1 MEDLKTMFQIVRFRV
16 GIILRLVG
24 IALVFAII
32 LSSAPVPGF
41 AQSTS
46 AILGVV
52 KDSSG
57 GVVPGATVTVR
68 NTATSQTR
76 TFTTGDDGAY
86 RVPALQAGN
95 YEVKIEKAGFQSAT
109 RSGLTLD
116 VAQELA
122 VNINLTV
129 GASTQEVVVNAE
141 TVQVNTTTSDLGG
154 LVNDAKIADLPLNGR
169 NYIDLTLLQSGI
181 SQNRNNASL
190 GGMSGT
196 IFSSNGAPTISNS
209 FLLDGTSIVN
219 QSGWTGSS
227 IAGTTLGVDGIKE
240 YKIITSAFS
249 AEYGMTMGS
258 QMLIVSKG
266 GSNQYHGD
274 LFEYLRNSALDA
286 KNYFDPPRIPQFEKN
301 NFGGSFGG
309 PIKKDKTFFYA
320 VYEQLNI
327 KLGFSVLSNVPP
339 AGCHPSAPGQAIIP
353 GSAAGQCPLITTPIV
368 PNVYTAPYLALYP
381 NPTGGTAAQPTF
393 TFPAPDN
400 QSVKYGQIRVDQNIS
415 DSDTLFVRYTTDQ
428 SAIAD
433 PLAGYSSSA
442 QGGAAFP
449 QWSSSGSSRD
459 HFATVSEN
467 HIFSPTLL
475 NTARIAFARTAFNTV
490 TVYNSPTPAGLTT
503 FVAGQPI
510 GTLTVTPFSQL
521 GNTAFVPFHIQ
532 NLLTF
537 GDDLYYTHG
546 KHAFKFGTMINHYQ
560 DPLASSSTVA
570 GNATYANFTDFL
582 NDIPSQYT
590 AANPGDDFNRDWIY
604 STLGFYAQ
612 DDYRATSKF
621 TLNIGLR
628 YEFMTTP
635 TELNNK
641 GYALRNHGL
650 DATFTQGS
658 LLQQKSL
665 LNFSPRIGFA
675 WDVFGNGKMSV
686 RSAFGIYYD
695 VGNIGNL
702 ATQDAA
708 TPPLGAQTTVSNTVA
723 RAVVPFPFVFT
734 PAQLGKQIKTMVDYN
749 STQPH
754 VNQFNVTVER
764 QLPGNTTLS
773 VGYVYTRGVHL
784 FTARDGNPGIPAY
797 IAANGTQYWANAQV
811 SCQNNISTPIS
822 PNGFCRVNP
831 NFTNDQIT
839 SSVGDSWYDALQ
851 VSVNKRLS
859 RGLEFQA
866 SYTYSHSIDTTEGN
880 LSSADCNAP
889 GMDETDNP
897 QNINLAKGPSC
908 FDLRHNLR
916 FNLLYH
922 LPNIK
927 SDGFVSKFTNGWWM
941 GNVVSVQ
948 GGYAF
953 TPIVTNN
960 RSNSG
965 VYNTGVANGERANL
979 GTAAVAP
986 GAIGPDGNA
995 NTTTSTFIPFDP
1007 NSVILGNATHWFN
1020 PLMFTVAPMVP
1031 CPGGPFAGQTCG
1043 TLGNAPRGLLRG
1055 PGLGTW
1061 DFSLVKDTALPF
1073 LGEAGSLQ
1081 FRAEFFNILNHANFS
1096 MPNGN
1101 VFSGSTGT
1109 IVAGST
1115 TAANVGAYSQPF
1127 LSTAGQITTTT
1138 TTSRQIQLALKVIF

>member
-1 MEDLKTMFQIVRFRV
+1 
-16 GIILRLVG
+16 
-24 IALVFAII
+24 
-32 LSSAPVPGF
+32 
-41 AQSTS
+41 
-46 AILGVV
+46 
-52 KDSSG
+52 
-57 GVVPGATVTVR
+57 
-68 NTATSQTR
+68 
-76 TFTTGDDGAY
+76 
-86 RVPALQAGN
+86 
-95 YEVKIEKAGFQSAT
+95 
-109 RSGLTLD
+109 
-116 VAQELA
+116 
-122 VNINLTV
+122 
-129 GASTQEVVVNAE
+129 
-141 TVQVNTTTSDLGG
+141 
-154 LVNDAKIADLPLNGR
+154 
-169 NYIDLTLLQSGI
+169 I

-274 LFEYLRNSALDA
+274 VFEYLRNSALDA

-339 AGCHPSAPGQAIIP
+339 AACHQSSPGQAIWNGVGTQP
-353 GSAAGQCPLITTPIV
+353 TGSAGPCPLIGGTASTSIIPSI
-368 PNVYTAPYLALYP
+368 YTAPYLALYP

-393 TFPAPDN
+393 SFPAPDN
-400 QSVKYGQIRVDQNIS
+400 QNVKYGQIRVDQNIS
-415 DSDTLFVRYTTDQ
+415 DADTLFVRYTTDE
-428 SAIAD
+428 SAITD
-433 PLAGYSSSA
+433 PLAGFSSSA
-442 QGGAAFP
+442 QGGQALP
-449 QWSSSGSSRD
+449 QWSSSGASRD

-475 NTARIAFARTAFNTV
+475 NTARIAFARTVFSTT

-503 FVAGQPI
+503 FVAGEPI
-510 GTLTVTPFSQL
+510 GTLSITSGSFAQL
-521 GNTAFVPFHIQ
+521 GNTAFMPFHIQ

-537 GDDLYYTHG
+537 GDDLYYTKG
-546 KHAFKFGTMINHYQ
+546 KHAFKFGTMINHYDQ
-560 DPLASSSTVA
+560 PLANSSTTA
-570 GNATYANFTDFL
+570 GSVVYSNFSDFL
-582 NDIPSQYT
+582 NDIPSSYT
-590 AANPGDDFNRDWIY
+590 AANPGDDFNRDWRY
-604 STLGFYAQ
+604 LTLGFYAQ
-612 DDYRATSKF
+612 DDYRATSRL

-641 GYALRNHGL
+641 GYALRDHGL

-658 LLQQKSL
+658 ILQQKSL
-665 LNFSPRIGFA
+665 LNFSPRLGFA
-675 WDVFGNGKMSV
+675 WDVFGNGKTSV

-702 ATQDAA
+702 VTQDAG
-708 TPPLGAQTTVSNTVA
+708 TPPLGAQTTISNTVA
-723 RAVVPFPFVFT
+723 RAVVPFPFTFT

-749 STQPH
+749 STQPR
-754 VNQFNVTVER
+754 VDQFNLTVEH

-784 FTARDGNPGIPAY
+784 FTARDGNPGIPAA
-797 IAANGTQYWANAQV
+797 IVNGVQYWANAQV
-811 SCQNNISTPIS
+811 ACENTVPT
-822 PNGFCRVNP
+822 CRINP
-831 NFTNDQIT
+831 NYTNDQIT
-839 SSVGDSWYDALQ
+839 SSVGDSWYNALQ
-851 VSVNKRLS
+851 VAVNKRLGM
-859 RGLEFQA
+859 GLEFQA

-880 LSSADCNAP
+880 LSSADCNAS

-922 LPNIK
+922 FPTIK
-927 SDGFVSKFTNGWWM
+927 SNGFLSKVTNGWWM
-941 GNVVSVQ
+941 GNIVSVQ

-953 TPIVTNN
+953 TPIDGGN

-965 VYNTGVANGERANL
+965 VYDTGVANGERVNL
-979 GTAAVAP
+979 GTATVAP
-986 GAIGPDGNA
+986 GAIGPDGNT
-995 NTTTSTFIPFDP
+995 NTTKSTFIPYDP
-1007 NSVILGNATHWFN
+1007 NSVILGTATQWYN
-1020 PLMFTVAPMVP
+1020 PLMFALQPMVP
-1031 CPGGPFAGQTCG
+1031 CPASAGIYAGLTCG

-1061 DFSLVKDTALPF
+1061 DFSLVKDTALHF

-1081 FRAEFFNILNHANFS
+1081 FRAEFFNILNRANFS
-1096 MPNGN
+1096 MPNGT
-1101 VFSGSTGT
+1101 VFASTTGT

-1115 TAANVGAYSQPF
+1115 TAANVGAYSQTP
-1127 LSTAGQITTTT
+1127 SGTAGQITTTAT
-1138 TTSRQIQLALKVIF
+1138 TARQIQFALKLAF

>member
-1 MEDLKTMFQIVRFRV
+1 MHRIVRV
-16 GIILRLVG
+16 KANLVVRLFGMGVV
-24 IALVFAII
+24 LAII
-32 LSSAPVPGF
+32 LSLMPVPGF
-41 AQSTS
+41 AQATS
-46 AILGVV
+46 VILGVV
-52 KDSSG
+52 KDTSG
-57 GVVPGATVTVR
+57 GVVPGASVTVR
-68 NTATSQTR
+68 NTATSQVR
-76 TFTTGDDGAY
+76 TVNTGDDGAY
-86 RVPALQAGN
+86 RVPALLAGT
-95 YEVKIEKAGFQSAT
+95 YEVKVEKTGFQTAT
-109 RSGLTLD
+109 QTGLTLD
-116 VAQELA
+116 VAQELP
-122 VNINLTV
+122 VNINLQV
-129 GASTQEVVVNAE
+129 GTSTQEVVVNAE
-141 TVQVNTTTSDLGG
+141 SVQVNTTTSDLGG

-274 LFEYLRNSALDA
+274 VFEYLRNSALDA

-339 AGCHPSAPGQAIIP
+339 AACHQSSPGQAIWNGVGTQP
-353 GSAAGQCPLITTPIV
+353 TGSAGPCPLIGGTASTSIV
-368 PNVYTAPYLALYP
+368 PSIYTAPYLALYP

-393 TFPAPDN
+393 SFPAPDN
-400 QSVKYGQIRVDQNIS
+400 QNVKYGQIRVDQNIS
-415 DSDTLFVRYTTDQ
+415 DADTLFVRYTTDE
-428 SAIAD
+428 SAITD
-433 PLAGYSSSA
+433 PLAGFSSSA
-442 QGGAAFP
+442 QGGQALP
-449 QWSSSGSSRD
+449 QWSSSGASRD

-475 NTARIAFARTAFNTV
+475 NTARIAFARTVFSTT

-503 FVAGQPI
+503 FVAGEPI
-510 GTLTVTPFSQL
+510 GTLSITSGSFAQL
-521 GNTAFVPFHIQ
+521 GNTAFMPFHIQ

-537 GDDLYYTHG
+537 GDDLYYTKG
-546 KHAFKFGTMINHYQ
+546 KHAFKFGTMINHYDQ
-560 DPLASSSTVA
+560 PLANSSTTA
-570 GNATYANFTDFL
+570 GSVVYSNFSDFL
-582 NDIPSQYT
+582 NDIPSSYT
-590 AANPGDDFNRDWIY
+590 AANPGDDFNRDWRY
-604 STLGFYAQ
+604 LTLGFYAQ
-612 DDYRATSKF
+612 DDYRATSRL

-641 GYALRNHGL
+641 GYALRDHGL

-658 LLQQKSL
+658 ILQQKSL
-665 LNFSPRIGFA
+665 LNFSPRLGFA
-675 WDVFGNGKMSV
+675 WDVFGNGKTSV

-702 ATQDAA
+702 VTQDAG
-708 TPPLGAQTTVSNTVA
+708 TPPLGAQTTISNTVA
-723 RAVVPFPFVFT
+723 RAVVPFPFTFT

-749 STQPH
+749 STQPR
-754 VNQFNVTVER
+754 VDQFNLTVEH

-784 FTARDGNPGIPAY
+784 FTARDGNPGIPAA
-797 IAANGTQYWANAQV
+797 IVNGVQYWANAQV
-811 SCQNNISTPIS
+811 ACENTVPT
-822 PNGFCRVNP
+822 CRINP
-831 NFTNDQIT
+831 NYTNDQIT
-839 SSVGDSWYDALQ
+839 SSVGDSWYNALQ
-851 VSVNKRLS
+851 VAVNKRLGM
-859 RGLEFQA
+859 GLEFQA

-880 LSSADCNAP
+880 LSSADCNAS

-922 LPNIK
+922 FPTIK
-927 SDGFVSKFTNGWWM
+927 SNGFLSKVTNGWWM
-941 GNVVSVQ
+941 GNIVSVQ

-953 TPIVTNN
+953 TPIDGGN

-965 VYNTGVANGERANL
+965 VYDTGVANGERVNL
-979 GTAAVAP
+979 GTATVAP
-986 GAIGPDGNA
+986 GAIGPDGNT
-995 NTTTSTFIPFDP
+995 NTTKSTFIPYDP
-1007 NSVILGNATHWFN
+1007 NSVILGTATQWYN
-1020 PLMFTVAPMVP
+1020 PLMFALQPMVP
-1031 CPGGPFAGQTCG
+1031 CPASAGIYAGLTCG

-1061 DFSLVKDTALPF
+1061 DFSLVKDTALHF

-1081 FRAEFFNILNHANFS
+1081 FRAEFFNILNRANFS
-1096 MPNGN
+1096 MPNGT
-1101 VFSGSTGT
+1101 VFASTTGT

-1115 TAANVGAYSQPF
+1115 TAANVGAYSQTP
-1127 LSTAGQITTTT
+1127 SGTAGQITTTAT
-1138 TTSRQIQLALKVIF
+1138 TARQIQFALKLAF